1 VFIADFDQLLMN
13 KQMIY
18 INNATFLQQPKL
30 IIQVFFVIFTIVVIV
45 CFGEIDWL
53 VIKISVLGL
62 IVKQIG

>member
-1 VFIADFDQLLMN
+1 
-13 KQMIY
+13 MIY